1 MARAQLVYA
10 GAHAR
15 RPVNPAANI
24 KKRVVEVLASLER
37 RGSRRVRDAMGPR
50 YGIFTDN
57 AYGVP
62 IREIQAIA
70 RQIGRDHE
78 LAEALWE
85 TGVYEARLL
94 TAYVDDPA
102 AVTAAQM
109 ERWAKAF
116 DNWGVVDTVCFSL
129 FDRSPHAW
137 RKVAPWCERR
147 EEFVRRAGFV
157 LLACL
162 ALHDKGTGDDA
173 FMKTLPLLER
183 GATDERHLVSKAV
196 SWAIR
201 SIGGRSAALN
211 AALVELGERLAAADN
226 APSRTVGRLAL
237 KDLRAPALQKRLG
250 AKTPTAKSTRL
261 RR

>member
-1 MARAQLVYA
+1 MS
-10 GAHAR
+10 
-15 RPVNPAANI
+15 PAAAI
-24 KKRVVEVLASLER
+24 KTQLNDALASLER
-37 RGSRRVRDAMGPR
+37 RGSKRVRDEMGSR
-50 YGIFTDN
+50 YGIFADK

-62 IREIQAIA
+62 MRDIQALA
-70 RQIGRDHE
+70 KQLGRDHE
-78 LAEALWE
+78 LAEALWNS
-85 TGVYEARLL
+85 GVYEARLL

-102 AVTAAQM
+102 AVTSAQM
-109 ERWAKAF
+109 DRWAKDF

-137 RKVAPWCERR
+137 RKVAPWCKRK

-162 ALHDKGTGDDA
+162 ALHDKQPGDEE

-211 AALVELGERLAAADN
+211 AALTALGERLSAADD
-226 APSRTVGRLAL
+226 APSRTVGKLAL

-250 AKTPTAKSTRL
+250 AKRSAAKAK

>member
-1 MARAQLVYA
+1 MS
-10 GAHAR
+10 
-15 RPVNPAANI
+15 PAADI
-24 KKRVVEVLASLER
+24 KSRVNEALAWLER
-37 RGSRRVRDAMGPR
+37 RGSQRMRDEMGPR
-50 YGIFTDN
+50 YGIFADN
-57 AYGVP
+57 AYGVAM
-62 IREIQAIA
+62 RDIQALA
-70 RQIGRDHE
+70 KELGRDHE
-78 LAEALWE
+78 LAEALWNC
-85 TGVYEARLL
+85 GVYEARLL

-102 AVTAAQM
+102 AVTSAQM
-109 ERWAKAF
+109 DRWAKDF

-137 RKVAPWCERR
+137 RKVAPWCKRR

-162 ALHDKGTGDDA
+162 ALHDKAAGDDA

-211 AALVELGERLAAADN
+211 MALIKMGERLAVADD
-226 APSRTVGRLAL
+226 APSRTVGKLAL
-237 KDLRAPALQKRLG
+237 KDLRAPALQRRLG
-250 AKTPTAKSTRL
+250 SKKPKTKTKAKSR
-261 RR
+261 

>member
-1 MARAQLVYA
+1 MS
-10 GAHAR
+10 
-15 RPVNPAANI
+15 PAADI
-24 KKRVVEVLASLER
+24 KKRAVEVLASLER
-37 RGSRRVRDAMGPR
+37 RGSKRMRDEMGPR

-57 AYGVP
+57 AYGVA
-62 IREIQAIA
+62 IRDIQAIA
-70 RQIGRDHE
+70 KQLGRDHE
-78 LAEALWE
+78 LAEALWD

-109 ERWAKAF
+109 DRWAKDF

-137 RKVAPWCERR
+137 RKVAPWCKRR

-162 ALHDKGTGDDA
+162 ALHDKSAGDEA

-211 AALVELGERLAAADN
+211 AALVALGDRLASAGD
-226 APSRTVGRLAL
+226 APSRTVGKLAL
-237 KDLRAPALQKRLG
+237 KDLRAPALQKRLAARKPK
-250 AKTPTAKSTRL
+250 AKAMSR
-261 RR
+261 

>member
-1 MARAQLVYA
+1 VS
-10 GAHAR
+10 
-15 RPVNPAANI
+15 PASDI
-24 KKRVVEVLASLER
+24 KQRVVEVLASLER
-37 RGSRRVRDAMGPR
+37 RGSKRVRDEMGPR
-50 YGIFTDN
+50 YGIFADD

-62 IREIQAIA
+62 MRDIQALA
-70 RQIGRDHE
+70 KQIGRDHA
-78 LAEALWE
+78 LAEALWN

-102 AVTAAQM
+102 AVTSAQM
-109 ERWAKAF
+109 DRWANDF

-137 RKVAPWCERR
+137 KKVAPWCKRG

-162 ALHDKGTGDDA
+162 ALHDKAARDDA
-173 FMKTLPLLER
+173 FVKTLPLLEQ
-183 GATDERHLVSKAV
+183 GATDDRHLVSKAV

-201 SIGGRSAALN
+201 SIGGRSAPLN
-211 AALVELGERLAAADN
+211 KALVEMGERLAAAED
-226 APSRTVGRLAL
+226 APSRTVGKLAL

-250 AKTPTAKSTRL
+250 AKKPKAKARASSR
-261 RR
+261 

>member
-1 MARAQLVYA
+1 VS
-10 GAHAR
+10 
-15 RPVNPAANI
+15 PAADT
-24 KKRVVEVLASLER
+24 KKRVAEALASLQR
-37 RGSRRVRDAMGPR
+37 RGSKRVREEMGPR

-62 IREIQAIA
+62 IRDIQAIA
-70 RQIGRDHE
+70 KQLGRDHE
-78 LAEALWE
+78 LAEALWN

-102 AVTAAQM
+102 LVTAAQM
-109 ERWAKAF
+109 DRWAKDF

-137 RKVAPWCERR
+137 RKVAPWCKRK

-162 ALHDKGTGDDA
+162 ALHDKAAADDA

-196 SWAIR
+196 SWAAR

-211 AALVELGERLAAADN
+211 AALAELGERLASGDD
-226 APSRTVGRLAL
+226 APSRTVGKLAL

-250 AKTPTAKSTRL
+250 ASKSRTKVKARS
-261 RR
+261 R

>member
-1 MARAQLVYA
+1 MS
-10 GAHAR
+10 
-15 RPVNPAANI
+15 AAADN
-24 KKRVVEVLASLER
+24 KKRVHEALVALER
-37 RGSRRVRDAMGPR
+37 RGSKRVRDEMGPR
-50 YGIFTDN
+50 YGIFDDT
-57 AYGVP
+57 AFGVP
-62 IREIQAIA
+62 MRDIQALA
-70 RQIGRDHE
+70 KQLGRDHD
-78 LAEALWE
+78 LAEGLWN

-109 ERWAKAF
+109 DRWTKDF

-129 FDRSPHAW
+129 FDRSPYAW
-137 RKVAPWCERR
+137 RKVAPWCKRR

-162 ALHDKGTGDDA
+162 ALHDKTASDAA
-173 FMKTLPLLER
+173 FMKMLPLLER
-183 GATDERHLVSKAV
+183 GATDDRHLVSKAV

-201 SIGGRSAALN
+201 GIGGRSTALN
-211 AALVELGERLAAADN
+211 AALIGMSQRLAAADGP
-226 APSRTVGRLAL
+226 ARTVGKLAL

-250 AKTPTAKSTRL
+250 ARRSATKAK

>member
-1 MARAQLVYA
+1 MAKA
-10 GAHAR
+10 
-15 RPVNPAANI
+15 
-24 KKRVVEVLASLER
+24 LASLER
-37 RGSRRVRDAMGPR
+37 RGSKRVRDEMGPR
-50 YGIFTDN
+50 YGIFAEN

-62 IREIQAIA
+62 MRDIQAIA
-70 RQIGRDHE
+70 KELGRDHE
-78 LAEALWE
+78 LAEALWNA
-85 TGVYEARLL
+85 GVYEARLL

-102 AVTAAQM
+102 AVTSAQM
-109 ERWAKAF
+109 DRWAKDF

-137 RKVAPWCERR
+137 KKVTPWCRRR

-162 ALHDKGTGDDA
+162 ALHDKNASDDA

-183 GATDERHLVSKAV
+183 GAMDERHLVSKAV

-211 AALVELGERLAAADN
+211 AALIDMGGRLATADD
-226 APSRTVGRLAL
+226 APSRTVGKLAL

-250 AKTPTAKSTRL
+250 AKTPKAKATAVSR
-261 RR
+261 